1 MGLSLEP
8 EEEISQVLQ
17 EVIGVLEEVS
27 IERDLYKKMYE
38 TEKQAKEFMAVE
50 LEDALV
56 KVARLSFYLENS

>member
-1 MGLSLEP
+1 VGLSLEP

>member
-1 MGLSLEP
+1 VGLSLEP

-56 KVARLSFYLENS
+56 KVARLGFYLENS